1 MGTTGLFGM
10 APGQLDELQKL
21 RRQEAE
27 RARLEQSTMGMTD
40 AEKRMYSLGSRA
52 GGVLFR
58 GMGPERQEDPDI
70 AQARSL
76 QEAMM
81 QAQRSEGFAQL
92 DPLGQQERVFRA
104 VAQKANELNNPQMA
118 MQAAQRLAEIS
129 STRSEARYNAQKRAL
144 ELSKLGLEVGE
155 KTQKLLKP
163 DATKDT
169 PWNELSW
176 RDQASRSGAYVPA
189 VVRVGGKEVAVSGQ
203 INKDGE
209 LVVSQASNPELAGQA
224 FPANQYMSV
233 EVAEKLKSVQEDTS
247 PDDSFFQRKSK
258 WLETFNKSEVQGWR
272 EEYRNYRRFSS
283 GLNDAL
289 GGVFRQI
296 ERGEDPAQII
306 GTTGSFVQTFN
317 NVFNTAK
324 STAGFLS
331 DVLVGDNEL
340 SPNSA
345 SFVKEF
351 GDSIRVPEGATP
363 TEASRYKATVM
374 RIVYMNARIQEPGAR
389 QLSDAD
395 IQRSMQSLGVNSAS
409 PQTLA
414 ATFFDNLQNAS
425 GQMNILLDSLEGLGE
440 GVLTREETQK
450 AVFGTDVDQTV
461 FRLGDEF
468 LQSIRGLAPESVL
481 MGGAPS
487 GDDEGFSIVRD

>member
-1 MGTTGLFGM
+1 MGGMNLFGM
-10 APGQLDELQKL
+10 GPGQLDELQRL
-21 RRQEAE
+21 RRQKMEADTLAQRTQGLSPA
-27 RARLEQSTMGMTD
+27 RARAYGV
-40 AEKRMYSLGSRA
+40 GFRA
-52 GGVLFR
+52 GGGVGRAL
-58 GMGPERQEDPDI
+58 GLLDQQEDPDI
-70 AQARSL
+70 AQARQLQSAM
-76 QEAMM
+76 QEA
-81 QAQRSEGFAQL
+81 QRTKGFSEL
-92 DPLGQQERVFRA
+92 DPLGQQELVFKNVARV
-104 VAQKANELNNPQMA
+104 ANEINNPQLA
-118 MQAAQRLAEIS
+118 MQAAERLSQITSQRG
-129 STRSEARYNAQKRAL
+129 EARYNAQKRAL
-144 ELSKLGLEVGE
+144 ELQKLGLDVGE
-155 KTQKLLKP
+155 RTQKLLQEEE
-163 DATKDT
+163 T

-450 AVFGTDVDQTV
+450 AVFGTNVDQTV

-481 MGGAPS
+481 MGGTFS
-487 GDDEGFSIVRD
+487 GTSLPPPIK